1 MPAISENFVSK
12 VFEQGVYIV
21 SKMKDA
27 TRMAMRFTEGKKDAE
42 GKIEPKG
49 EGRARVYMVFAE

>member
-1 MPAISENFVSK
+1 MSK

-21 SKMKDA
+21 SKMKDG